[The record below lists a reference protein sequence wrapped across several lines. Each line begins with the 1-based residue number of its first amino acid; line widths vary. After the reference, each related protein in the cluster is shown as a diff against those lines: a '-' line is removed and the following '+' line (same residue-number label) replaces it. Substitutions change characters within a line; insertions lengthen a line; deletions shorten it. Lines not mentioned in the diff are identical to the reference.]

1 MYKMT
6 IDDLCEQRK
15 MSKKRKINSTFKC
28 STCCENVNI
37 QTHKHFYLVNEYLA
51 NQFDSSRYCS
61 KEYVFKFLE
70 DRNVNVEKAVKKVI
84 SSIFRGFR
92 LIDRIM
98 NLILKTL
105 SKSKF

>member
-1 MYKMT
+1 MNK
-6 IDDLCEQRK
+6 
-15 MSKKRKINSTFKC
+15 
-28 STCCENVNI
+28 
-37 QTHKHFYLVNEYLA
+37 YLV

-61 KEYVFKFLE
+61 KECVFKFLE
-70 DRNVNVEKAVKKVI
+70 DRNVNVEKVVKKVI

-92 LIDRIM
+92 LIDRII